1 MTSNHTQ
8 LKQFSFTAFCR
19 MGDSPRF
26 AVLPQYNEYKRTKPS
41 ISRNCN
47 LTDDFQWIPALQRE
61 IEDLS
66 KIRRSQ
72 WNVGGLMKWR
82 RPVIPAQAGICRR
95 ISKLPQSSIPLS
107 LRKGILQSQPSFVF
121 HHLCSPF
128 LSQPLAQHDVCM
140 TRPKRYLRLTLAAKA
155 GGLPQAGSCSLN
167 SKYLLLTFLLIKHSQ
182 S

>member
-8 LKQFSFTAFCR
+8 SKQFSFTAFCR
-19 MGDSPRF
+19 MGDSLRF
-26 AVLPQYNEYKRTKPS
+26 AVLPQYIEYKRTKPS

-61 IEDLS
+61 
-66 KIRRSQ
+66 

-155 GGLPQAGSCSLN
+155 GGLPQAGSCSFN
-167 SKYLLLTFLLIKHSQ
+167 NKYLLINFFIN
-182 S
+182 

>member
-8 LKQFSFTAFCR
+8 SKQFSFTAFCR

-26 AVLPQYNEYKRTKPS
+26 AVLPQYIEYKRTKPS

-95 ISKLPQSSIPLS
+95 ISKITPISIPLS
-107 LRKGILQSQPSFVF
+107 LRKGILLSQPSSVF
-121 HHLCSPF
+121 HRLLTPF
-128 LSQPLAQHDVCM
+128 LSQQVAKHDVCM
-140 TRPKRYLRLTLAAKA
+140 MEPKCYLRLIFAAMA
-155 GGLPQAGSCSLN
+155 GGLPQAGSCSFN
-167 SKYLLLTFLLIKHSQ
+167 SKYLLLIN
-182 S
+182 